1 MAKRGGEPITINS
14 AVATGLLTAVEEI
27 YRNQYKNKKVGGKNS
42 KKDKDPLTGLAT
54 SAILATAAKNL
65 PNNNLNVIQPGGD
78 NNNKNE
84 PLSGLATSALLA
96 TAAKQVS
103 KTGGKKNNK
112 KDKNGGSPMEDMYGK
127 KTGGMLGSPIEASHL
142 LLDRASD
149 TTVGGSKNNKNN
161 KDNKKVGGDT
171 GISHDFAGYRSEPA
185 QVTDPLTIIMN
196 SDGSMPKVGGGK
208 KKRNNK
214 KVGGNVNLGNTHDFA
229 GYRSEPAPVDAPQTI
244 LMPEKQVGGV
254 LKLPQL
260 TGGNKKRN
268 NKDNKNN
275 KDKKLI
281 GGLAELSKLLADLGK
296 LA

>member
-1 MAKRGGEPITINS
+1 
-14 AVATGLLTAVEEI
+14 
-27 YRNQYKNKKVGGKNS
+27 
-42 KKDKDPLTGLAT
+42 
-54 SAILATAAKNL
+54 
-65 PNNNLNVIQPGGD
+65 
-78 NNNKNE
+78 
-84 PLSGLATSALLA
+84 
-96 TAAKQVS
+96 
-103 KTGGKKNNK
+103 
-112 KDKNGGSPMEDMYGK
+112 
-127 KTGGMLGSPIEASHL
+127 
-142 LLDRASD
+142 
-149 TTVGGSKNNKNN
+149 
-161 KDNKKVGGDT
+161 
-171 GISHDFAGYRSEPA
+171 
-185 QVTDPLTIIMN
+185 MN

-275 KDKKLI
+275 KDKKDKKLI